1 MIFGGM
7 NNDRISKKQDCR
19 GDSQDRNKCV
29 CKVHTEG
36 SRGRYQE
43 KPNFKRAIQA
53 KGVIM
58 DFIEINLNNCF
69 SALYRIKDIKI
80 IVPNIV
86 SKIENRKDKESLI
99 KSFEPYNKE
108 NSEVKSYDI
117 HFYTGAIV
125 TISCLDYAILKT
137 KIKRLQGGVL

>member
-1 MIFGGM
+1 M
-7 NNDRISKKQDCR
+7 CE
-19 GDSQDRNKCV
+19 
-29 CKVHTEG
+29 VHTEG

-117 HFYTGAIV
+117 HFYTGAII

-137 KIKRLQGGVL
+137 KIKKLQGGVL